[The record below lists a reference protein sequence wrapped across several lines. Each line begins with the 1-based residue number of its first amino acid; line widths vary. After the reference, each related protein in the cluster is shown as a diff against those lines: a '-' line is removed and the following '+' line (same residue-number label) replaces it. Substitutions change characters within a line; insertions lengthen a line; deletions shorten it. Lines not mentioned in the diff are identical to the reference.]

1 MASTP
6 KKVIKLSAEDH
17 QKFSGSCQKGI
28 FSHPYSY
35 RHPSSYVAPKPDKQS
50 GANHVLSS
58 ESSSLQQSGFNDCP
72 RIPYTYI
79 DWNSAL
85 GSILTPLHN
94 LLAPPA
100 YPCLACGKI
109 ITDSA
114 KGFPEICSS
123 CYASIPW
130 IRQPRCKTCGRPVG
144 CPDCTRDD
152 QVLRHFILNRS
163 VVSYTPL
170 MREWLARFKF
180 RGDEALGE
188 MLARMVGEGIRRME
202 RELMPDSGRTT
213 KHFFDAVTYVP
224 VSAERMQ
231 ERGFNQAR
239 SLAAEAAK
247 VGKVPLLELLQRSR
261 HTDKQS
267 SKNRL
272 QRLKEV
278 HDIFIPAEDAEAL
291 VKSFLM
297 KPESIRLWNGDQ
309 SSRGPFAPQKKLN
322 VLLVDDVYTTGST
335 VNACSEV
342 LQTLFSSVS
351 ICAEIYSLTWAR
363 S

>member
-6 KKVIKLSAEDH
+6 KKVIKLSR
-17 QKFSGSCQKGI
+17 
-28 FSHPYSY
+28 PYSY
-35 RHPSSYVAPKPDKQS
+35 RHPSSYVAPK
-50 GANHVLSS
+50 
-58 ESSSLQQSGFNDCP
+58 
-72 RIPYTYI
+72 PYTYI

-114 KGFPEICSS
+114 QGFPEICSS

-130 IRQPRCKTCGRPVG
+130 IRQPRCQTCGRPVG

-152 QVLRHFILNRS
+152 QELRHFILNRS

-202 RELMPDSGRTT
+202 RELMPDSSRTR

-247 VGKVPLLELLQRSR
+247 VGKAPLLELLQRSR

-267 SKNRL
+267 SKSRV
-272 QRLKEV
+272 QRLKDL
-278 HDIFIPAEDAEAL
+278 HDIFILAEDAEAL
-291 VKSFLM
+291 VDS
-297 KPESIRLWNGDQ
+297 W
-309 SSRGPFAPQKKLN
+309 SRGSFAPQKKLN
-322 VLLVDDVYTTGST
+322 VLLIDDVYTTGST

-351 ICAEIYSLTWAR
+351 IRAEIYSLTWAR